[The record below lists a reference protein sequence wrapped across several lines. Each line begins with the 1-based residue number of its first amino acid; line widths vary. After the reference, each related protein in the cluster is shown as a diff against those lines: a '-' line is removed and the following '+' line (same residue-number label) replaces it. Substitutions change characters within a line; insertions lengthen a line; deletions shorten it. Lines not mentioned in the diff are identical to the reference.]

1 MVDGK
6 EKWCNVNISNF
17 VIMVIASFT
26 MRIYP
31 YVTTDF
37 KIIKDIVISFKV
49 SV

>member
-6 EKWCNVNISNF
+6 EKWCNVISNF
-17 VIMVIASFT
+17 VKMVIASFT

-37 KIIKDIVISFKV
+37 KIIKDIVISFKF